1 MSNSARIVLVD
12 DEEPILRSLTRLL
25 AFEDYELI
33 TCSNA
38 ETALQA
44 VNAEP
49 TAVIVSDQHMP
60 GMQGVDLLRA
70 ICEQSP
76 HTSRILFSGHI
87 DVDLLRHA
95 VNNGEVYR
103 FITKPWNDEELLMAI
118 RLGVERWQLL
128 SENEQLHQKSIAQN
142 HQLQRFNASLE
153 AMVDQR
159 TQALQMRNNALL
171 LNQDILDHL
180 PIVVLGIDPDF
191 NIVMANALAR
201 QVFLDILL
209 GDPCHTCLPNTLS
222 AWIENPQR
230 NEHIS
235 LETSQGQL
243 QFEVAG
249 LDERGFVIVGQPQGA
264 LHESI
269 E

>member
-1 MSNSARIVLVD
+1 MSDKPRIVLVD
-12 DEEPILRSLTRLL
+12 DEEPILRSLKRLL
-25 AFEDYELI
+25 AFEGYELI
-33 TCSNA
+33 CCNDA
-38 ETALQA
+38 EAALRAINEAQ
-44 VNAEP
+44 

-87 DVDLLRHA
+87 DVELLRHA

-128 SENEQLHQKSIAQN
+128 SENEELHQKSIEQN
-142 HQLQRFNASLE
+142 QQLQTFNASLE
-153 AMVDQR
+153 AMVNQR
-159 TQALQMRNNALL
+159 TQALQMRNSALL

-180 PIVVLGIDPDF
+180 PIVVIGIDPDL

-201 QVFLDILL
+201 QLFPDILL
-209 GDPCHTCLPNTLS
+209 GDPCSSCLSEEISEWLD
-222 AWIENPQR
+222 AEQR
-230 NEHIS
+230 SEQLIIKA
-235 LETSQGQL
+235 SQGQL
-243 QFEVAG
+243 CFEVAG
-249 LDERGFVIVGQPQGA
+249 LDDRGFVIVGHPQGA